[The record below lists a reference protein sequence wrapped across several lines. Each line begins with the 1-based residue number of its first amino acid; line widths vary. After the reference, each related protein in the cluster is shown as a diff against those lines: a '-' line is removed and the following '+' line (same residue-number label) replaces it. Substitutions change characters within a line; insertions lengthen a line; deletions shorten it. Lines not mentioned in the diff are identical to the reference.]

1 MARIE
6 SVDRSSWQEFTAAP
20 LAVLMLAKTTC
31 GHCAQWTEDLARFLE
46 GDRDFTD
53 VRFGKL
59 YLDQPGLVEFK
70 RQNPWLA
77 EVDDLP
83 TNVLY
88 RDGERVKTWV
98 GGGVERLRSRL
109 DSLRRPG

>member
-1 MARIE
+1 VSRIE
-6 SVDRSSWQEFTAAP
+6 TIDRSNWKTFVEAP

-31 GHCAQWTEDLARFLE
+31 AHCAQWTEELASFLE
-46 GDRDFTD
+46 DDRTYAD

-70 RQNPWLA
+70 RDNPWLA

-88 RDGERVKTWV
+88 RRGERVKTWA
-98 GGGVERLRSRL
+98 GGGLERLRGRL
-109 DSLRRPG
+109 DGVRGAA